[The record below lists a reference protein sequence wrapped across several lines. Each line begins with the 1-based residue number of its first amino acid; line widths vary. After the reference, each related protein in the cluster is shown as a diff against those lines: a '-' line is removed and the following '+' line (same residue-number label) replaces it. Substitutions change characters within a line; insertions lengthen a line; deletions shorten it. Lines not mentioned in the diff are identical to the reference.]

1 MPITLVS
8 SDLRFKVS
16 ERRENHY
23 GHKPTT
29 LFLICLLSL
38 FGRREKGKWRE
49 RERERKEGNRHPLAY
64 RQRQQPP
71 ALIHSSWET
80 SWIRSAGTH
89 TKDVRGSHH
98 HLLHLLVIASIR
110 QMSTRCFRVRD

>member
-49 RERERKEGNRHPLAY
+49 RERGRKEVKKEDGKEERKRGGKQASR
-64 RQRQQPP
+64 PP
-71 ALIHSSWET
+71 KSFIKK
-80 SWIRSAGTH
+80 SAE
-89 TKDVRGSHH
+89 
-98 HLLHLLVIASIR
+98 
-110 QMSTRCFRVRD
+110 QN

>member
-1 MPITLVS
+1 MPTTLVS

-49 RERERKEGNRHPLAY
+49 RERERKEGSKKGR
-64 RQRQQPP
+64 
-71 ALIHSSWET
+71 WE
-80 SWIRSAGTH
+80 
-89 TKDVRGSHH
+89 RGKKERRKASKQASQK
-98 HLLHLLVIASIR
+98 LHKEICRTELK
-110 QMSTRCFRVRD
+110 